1 MFINKTVTNKYK
13 TNELSIFLT
22 LPLRKETITKNALL
36 PKVLSRGTKNLKDQ
50 VEISKKLE
58 NMYGTNLNCGI
69 DKAGDYCI
77 LKFYIQCIGNKYVLN
92 NENLAQDGIDL
103 LLDIVF
109 NPLVENDKFD
119 DKIVEQ
125 EKENLLQ
132 IIQSKKDNKEKYAF
146 NRCIEEMFKN
156 EPYGL
161 YKFGTEEDLANI
173 NSKDLYEYYKEMLKQ
188 CRIDIFVYGMD
199 AENIQVPKE
208 LESLG
213 NIDIVNDNQQS
224 STNNSNSNGEPQLV
238 RESADVTQGKLII
251 GLNVPNNDKFA
262 ATMYNIVLGGGANSK
277 LFQNVREKQG
287 LAYSAGSM
295 YVRRKDAIFIRTGI
309 ELQNFEKTLEVIKEQ
324 LEAIRNGNIT
334 EDEINAGRELIIA
347 SLRMIQESQEDII
360 SFNFDQELFGE
371 KLKINEYIEKLQ
383 KVTKDDIIETAK
395 NVKINTIYYLEN

>member
-1 MFINKTVTNKYK
+1 M
-13 TNELSIFLT
+13 
-22 LPLRKETITKNALL
+22 
-36 PKVLSRGTKNLKDQ
+36 
-50 VEISKKLE
+50 
-58 NMYGTNLNCGI
+58 
-69 DKAGDYCI
+69 
-77 LKFYIQCIGNKYVLN
+77 
-92 NENLAQDGIDL
+92 
-103 LLDIVF
+103 
-109 NPLVENDKFD
+109 
-119 DKIVEQ
+119 
-125 EKENLLQ
+125 
-132 IIQSKKDNKEKYAF
+132 
-146 NRCIEEMFKN
+146 
-156 EPYGL
+156 
-161 YKFGTEEDLANI
+161 
-173 NSKDLYEYYKEMLKQ
+173 
-188 CRIDIFVYGMD
+188 
-199 AENIQVPKE
+199 
-208 LESLG
+208 
-213 NIDIVNDNQQS
+213 
-224 STNNSNSNGEPQLV
+224 
-238 RESADVTQGKLII
+238 
-251 GLNVPNNDKFA
+251 PNNDKFA